1 MFKKIHSVVWLFIFL
16 LLPTYSG
23 VWGSG
28 GVVFEYTFGLEQAD
42 SLYAAGKYKP
52 ALHSYKKVIQAP
64 PVKRDPATLFR
75 IAYSAYKSRND
86 SLASA
91 LFGKLANENQFL
103 PEYSGYFYLK
113 SLWNSD
119 TKQAVKLSEKYIKRY
134 RKHSFADSLILPVAE
149 YYFDQ
154 GHYRSARKYY
164 LMAKSLG
171 IDKNN
176 NANFLIKATQADYL
190 AGNKKNALQSYRQI
204 MKRYPWKE
212 ATAEL
217 INNLRTEN
225 PRFVQENLFDVIS
238 VYTANKRFYTARLM
252 LEDYLKD
259 NPTQPEKAR
268 FLLTKIYYQR
278 GKYRSALYGFKNLL
292 NAIKDKRMEP
302 HLRIYIARSY
312 LRLGQKQKAIK
323 LYLDYANR
331 FPRRRLA
338 AEAVWK
344 SAWLAEE
351 QNQPQKA
358 LEYYHIVN
366 ARWPRSE
373 FAKEAYFREGF
384 TYFRLGRYE
393 QADKVF
399 SKIRFKNWP
408 DLHTNRAQYWS
419 ALCHEKMNDP
429 KRARELR
436 LEIAQN
442 LWDNYYTMRSY
453 LWDKAYIDSSG
464 LITDADYPGGNPLLY
479 YGSGIGRILDKIE
492 SAFQLRQLLGER
504 YGKIA
509 LTDIKFSLKTR
520 EEWIALAEIYKKF
533 ADYGRAYEVYDLINR
548 RFYADLSFSEKR
560 FMLKER
566 FPYYYDGIIEQYS
579 KRYGVE
585 KEFVLAIIKQESKY
599 KSDARSWA
607 NAHGLMQIIPATAGD
622 MGNLTRR
629 KFKSV
634 NQLYDPDYN
643 IHLGSRYV
651 RWLEKQFDGRK
662 DYILAAYNAGPHRVK
677 RWKKK
682 NGAHQVDVFI
692 ENIEFA
698 ETRDYVRKVL
708 KNYWAYKV
716 LNDDAPKDE
725 DILYGLND

>member
-1 MFKKIHSVVWLFIFL
+1 MFKKIQSVVWILILL
-16 LLPTYSG
+16 LLPTHSG

-42 SLYAAGKYKP
+42 SLFAAGKYEP
-52 ALHSYKKVIQAP
+52 AFHSYKEIIDAP
-64 PVKRDPATLFR
+64 LVKRDPATLFR
-75 IAYSAYKSRND
+75 IAYSAYKSGKD
-86 SLASA
+86 SLSTA
-91 LFGKLANENQFL
+91 LFRMLSQDEQFL
-103 PEYSGYFYLK
+103 PEYSSFFYLK
-113 SLWNSD
+113 SLWVSD
-119 TKQAVKLSEKYIKRY
+119 KEQAVRLSEQYIEKY
-134 RKHSFADSLILPVAE
+134 RKHSFADSLVLPVAE
-149 YYFDQ
+149 YHFERRQ
-154 GHYRSARKYY
+154 YRSARKYY

-171 IDKNN
+171 IEKIS
-176 NANFLIKATQADYL
+176 NATFLIKAAQADYL
-190 AGNKKNALQSYRQI
+190 AGNRQNALQSYRQI
-204 MKRYPWKE
+204 MRRYPGKE
-212 ATAEL
+212 ATVEL
-217 INNLRTEN
+217 TNRLRTEN
-225 PRFVQENLFDVIS
+225 PKFVQDNLFDVIT
-238 VYTANKRFYTARLM
+238 VYTANKRFHTARLM

-259 NPTQPEKAR
+259 NPSLPEKAR
-268 FLLTKIYYQR
+268 FLLTKIYFQR
-278 GKYRSALYGFKNLL
+278 GKYSSALYGFKNLL
-292 NAIKDKRMEP
+292 SELKNRKMEP
-302 HLRIYIARSY
+302 YLRIYIARSY
-312 LRLGQKQKAIK
+312 LKLGKKQKAID
-323 LYLDYANR
+323 LYLDYADR

-351 QNQPQKA
+351 LNLPQRA
-358 LEYYHIVN
+358 LEYYHRVY
-366 ARWPRSE
+366 ARWPRSA

-384 TYFRLGRYE
+384 THFRLGRYA
-393 QADKVF
+393 QADRVF
-399 SKIRFKNWP
+399 SKIRLKNWK

-419 ALCHEKMNDP
+419 ALCHEKMDDSYA
-429 KRARELR
+429 ARELR
-436 LEIAQN
+436 LELAQN

-492 SAFQLRQLLGER
+492 SAFQLRLLLGER

-509 LTDIKFSLKTR
+509 LADIKFSLKTR

-533 ADYGRAYEVYDLINR
+533 ADYGRAYEVYDIINR

-566 FPYYYDGIIEQYS
+566 FPYYYDSIIERYS

-585 KEFVLAIIKQESKY
+585 KEFILAIIKQESKY

-607 NAHGLMQIIPATAGD
+607 NAHGLMQLIPATAGD

-629 KFKSV
+629 RFKSV
-634 NQLYDPDYN
+634 SQLYEPDYN

-651 RWLEKQFDGRK
+651 HWLGKQFNGRK

-682 NGAHQVDVFI
+682 NGANQQDVFI
-692 ENIEFA
+692 ENIEFS

-716 LNDDAPKDE
+716 LNDDVPSDE
-725 DILYGLND
+725 NILYGLKD

>member
-1 MFKKIHSVVWLFIFL
+1 MFKNIQSNFWLILFL

-28 GVVFEYTFGLEQAD
+28 GVVFEYSFGLEQAD
-42 SLYAAGKYKP
+42 SLYAAGEYKP
-52 ALHSYKKVIQAP
+52 ALNSYKKVIQAP

-75 IAYSAYKSRND
+75 IAYSAYKADND
-86 SLASA
+86 SLARVIF
-91 LFGKLANENQFL
+91 LKLANEDRFL
-103 PEYSGYFYLK
+103 REYTTYFYLK
-113 SLWNSD
+113 SLWVSD
-119 TKQAVKLSEKYIKRY
+119 TDQAVKQAEKYIKQY
-134 RKHSFADSLILPVAE
+134 RKHSCADSLVLPVAD
-149 YYFDQ
+149 YHFQ
-154 GHYRSARKYY
+154 HGHYNSARKYY
-164 LMAKSLG
+164 LMAKSVGLN
-171 IDKNN
+171 KNE
-176 NANFLIKATQADYL
+176 NADFLIKAAKAAFL
-190 AGNKKNALQSYRQI
+190 AGNKKNAAHSYRQI
-204 MKRYPWKE
+204 IKRYPGKA
-212 ATAEL
+212 ATVEL
-217 INNLRTEN
+217 VNQLRTEN
-225 PRFVQENLFDVIS
+225 PKFIQDNLFDVIA

-259 NPTQPEKAR
+259 KPQQPEKAR
-268 FLLTKIYYQR
+268 FLLTKIYFQR
-278 GKYRSALYGFKNLL
+278 GKYRSALYGFQNLL
-292 NAIKDKRMEP
+292 NALKDKRMEP

-323 LYLDYANR
+323 LYLDYADR

-344 SAWLAEE
+344 AAWLAEE
-351 QNQPQKA
+351 LHQPRQA
-358 LEYYHIVN
+358 LGYYHRVY

-384 TYFRLGRYE
+384 TYFRLNRYE
-393 QADKVF
+393 EAEHVF

-429 KRARELR
+429 QGARELR

-453 LWDKAYIDSSG
+453 LWDKAYIDSSS

-492 SAFQLRQLLGER
+492 SAFQIRLLLGEH

-509 LTDIKFSLKTR
+509 LADIKFSLKTR

-533 ADYGRAYEVYDLINR
+533 ADYGRAYEVYDFINR
-548 RFYADLSFSEKR
+548 RFYSDLSFSEKR

-566 FPYYYDGIIEQYS
+566 FPYYYDSIIEKYS

-585 KEFVLAIIKQESKY
+585 KEFILAIIKQESKY
-599 KSDARSWA
+599 KSDAKSWA
-607 NAHGLMQIIPATAGD
+607 DAHGLMQIIPATAGD

-634 NQLYDPDYN
+634 SQLYNPDYN

-651 RWLEKQFDGRK
+651 RWLDKQFNGRK

-677 RWKKK
+677 RWMK
-682 NGAHQVDVFI
+682 NKDAQQIDVFI
-692 ENIEFA
+692 ENIEFS

-716 LNDDAPKDE
+716 LNDEKKAD
-725 DILYGLND
+725 DILLGLK